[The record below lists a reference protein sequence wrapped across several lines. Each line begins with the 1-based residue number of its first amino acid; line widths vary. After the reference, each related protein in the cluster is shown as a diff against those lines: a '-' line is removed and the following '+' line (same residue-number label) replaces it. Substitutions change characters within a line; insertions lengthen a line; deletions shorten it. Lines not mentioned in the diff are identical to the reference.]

1 MKRAFAMKK
10 SIFFSFFFARCLDQ
24 FKLPG
29 FLNED
34 NLNELFTRLVELSAK
49 KSTKLKYEDTF
60 LKNKKTHNILH
71 IYMRYA

>member
-49 KSTKLKYEDTF
+49 KSTK
-60 LKNKKTHNILH
+60 
-71 IYMRYA
+71 

>member
-1 MKRAFAMKK
+1 MTKMSKQKLKYLENEKSFCDEKK
-10 SIFFSFFFARCLDQ
+10 HFFFIFFARCLDQ

-49 KSTKLKYEDTF
+49 KSTK
-60 LKNKKTHNILH
+60 
-71 IYMRYA
+71 